1 MHAGALSFPAPQH
14 YLWSGGPT
22 KKVSTVQM
30 RLSQVLVL
38 LAAEPEERIS
48 FRDILA
54 ILSER
59 SFAILVVLLG
69 LPNCLPM
76 PPPIPTI
83 SSLLLI
89 MIAVQMLVRR
99 PEPWF
104 PGVILRGSVARRDV
118 LRAVKRALPVVSVLE
133 RWSRPRL
140 IIFDRRTGSL
150 LGAVL
155 LLTMSIGMLLA
166 APLIGQLPYG
176 LAVCLFGLGQIER
189 DGVLVLSSMVA
200 GAVGV
205 VLSASFIYGVV
216 LGIRNL
222 LF

>member
-1 MHAGALSFPAPQH
+1 
-14 YLWSGGPT
+14 
-22 KKVSTVQM
+22 M

-38 LAAEPEERIS
+38 LAAEPEERIT
-48 FRDILA
+48 FRDILN

-83 SSLLLI
+83 SALLLI
-89 MIAVQMLVRR
+89 MIALQMLVRR

-104 PGVILRGSVARRDV
+104 PGVILRGSVARTDV

-140 IIFDRRTGSL
+140 SIFDQRTGSL
-150 LGAVL
+150 LSAML

-166 APLIGQLPYG
+166 APLVGQVPYG

-189 DGVLVLSSMVA
+189 DGVLVLSGVVA
-200 GAVGV
+200 GAIGA

-216 LGIRNL
+216 LGLRNL
-222 LF
+222 F

>member
-1 MHAGALSFPAPQH
+1 
-14 YLWSGGPT
+14 
-22 KKVSTVQM
+22 M

-83 SSLLLI
+83 SALLLI
-89 MIAVQMLVRR
+89 MIAVQIAVQR

-104 PGVILRGSVARRDV
+104 PGVILRGSVARSAV

-133 RWSRPRL
+133 RWSRPRRVL
-140 IIFDRRTGSL
+140 LDPRTGSIL
-150 LGAVL
+150 SALL
-155 LLTMSIGMLLA
+155 LLTMALGMLFA
-166 APLIGQLPYG
+166 APLIGQVPYG

-189 DGVLVLSSMVA
+189 DGVLVLTGVLA
-200 GAVGV
+200 GAIGM

-216 LGIRNL
+216 LGLRD

>member
-1 MHAGALSFPAPQH
+1 
-14 YLWSGGPT
+14 
-22 KKVSTVQM
+22 M

-83 SSLLLI
+83 SALLLI
-89 MIAVQMLVRR
+89 MIAVQMAVQRT
-99 PEPWF
+99 EPWF
-104 PGVILRGSVARRDV
+104 PGVILRGSVARSDV
-118 LRAVKRALPVVSVLE
+118 LRAVKRAMPVVSVLE

-140 IIFDRRTGSL
+140 VLLDPRTGSVL
-150 LGAVL
+150 SALL
-155 LLTMSIGMLLA
+155 LLTMALGMLFA
-166 APLIGQLPYG
+166 APLIGQVPYG

-189 DGVLVLSSMVA
+189 DGVLVLTGVLA
-200 GAVGV
+200 GAIGM

-216 LGIRNL
+216 LGLRNL
-222 LF
+222 F

>member
-1 MHAGALSFPAPQH
+1 
-14 YLWSGGPT
+14 
-22 KKVSTVQM
+22 M

-76 PPPIPTI
+76 PPPIPTV

-118 LRAVKRALPVVSVLE
+118 LRAVKRALPIVSVLE

-166 APLIGQLPYG
+166 APLVGQLPYG

-216 LGIRNL
+216 LGIHNL

>member
-1 MHAGALSFPAPQH
+1 
-14 YLWSGGPT
+14 
-22 KKVSTVQM
+22 M

-83 SSLLLI
+83 SALLLI
-89 MIAVQMLVRR
+89 MIALQMLVRR

-104 PGVILRGSVARRDV
+104 PGVVLRGSVARSDV
-118 LRAVKRALPVVSVLE
+118 LRAVKRALPVVSRLE

-140 IIFDRRTGSL
+140 SVFEPRLAAMLS
-150 LGAVL
+150 AL
-155 LLTMSIGMLLA
+155 LLLLMSIGMLVA
-166 APLIGQLPYG
+166 APLVGQVPYG

-189 DGVLVLSSMVA
+189 DGVLVLSGVVA

-205 VLSASFIYGVV
+205 ALSASFIYGVV
-216 LGIRNL
+216 EAIRN
-222 LF
+222 FV

>member
-1 MHAGALSFPAPQH
+1 
-14 YLWSGGPT
+14 
-22 KKVSTVQM
+22 M

-76 PPPIPTI
+76 PPPIPTV
-83 SSLLLI
+83 SALLLI
-89 MIAVQMLVRR
+89 MIAVQMAVRR

-104 PGVILRGSVARRDV
+104 PGVILRGSVARSDV
-118 LRAVKRALPVVSVLE
+118 LRAVKRAMPVVSVLE

-140 IIFDRRTGSL
+140 VLLDPRTGSIL
-150 LGAVL
+150 SALL
-155 LLTMSIGMLLA
+155 LLTMALGMLFA
-166 APLIGQLPYG
+166 APLIGQVPYG

-189 DGVLVLSSMVA
+189 DGVLVLTGVVA
-200 GAVGV
+200 GAIGM

-216 LGIRNL
+216 LGLRNL
-222 LF
+222 F

>member
-1 MHAGALSFPAPQH
+1 
-14 YLWSGGPT
+14 
-22 KKVSTVQM
+22 M

-83 SSLLLI
+83 SALLLI
-89 MIAVQMLVRR
+89 MIALQMLVRR

-104 PGVILRGSVARRDV
+104 PGVVLRGSVARSDV
-118 LRAVKRALPVVSVLE
+118 LRAVKRALPVVSRLE

-140 IIFDRRTGSL
+140 SVFEPRVAALLSALLL
-150 LGAVL
+150 LG
-155 LLTMSIGMLLA
+155 MSIGMLLA
-166 APLIGQLPYG
+166 APLIGQVPYG

-189 DGVLVLSSMVA
+189 DGVLVLSGMVA

-205 VLSASFIYGVV
+205 ALSASFIYGVIEA
-216 LGIRNL
+216 LRNFL
-222 LF
+222 

>member
-1 MHAGALSFPAPQH
+1 
-14 YLWSGGPT
+14 
-22 KKVSTVQM
+22 M

-118 LRAVKRALPVVSVLE
+118 LRAVKRALPIVSVLE

-150 LGAVL
+150 LGAML

-205 VLSASFIYGVV
+205 VLSASFIYGVI
-216 LGIRNL
+216 LGIQNL

>member
-1 MHAGALSFPAPQH
+1 
-14 YLWSGGPT
+14 
-22 KKVSTVQM
+22 M

-83 SSLLLI
+83 SALLLI

-104 PGVILRGSVARRDV
+104 PGVVLRGSVARSDV
-118 LRAVKRALPVVSVLE
+118 LRAVKRALPVVSTLE

-140 IIFDRRTGSL
+140 SVFDPRVASL
-150 LGAVL
+150 LSAIL
-155 LLTMSIGMLLA
+155 LLLMSIGMLLA
-166 APLIGQLPYG
+166 APLIGQVPYG

-189 DGVLVLSSMVA
+189 DGVLVLSGMVA

-205 VLSASFIYGVV
+205 ALSASFIYGVV
-216 LGIRNL
+216 EAIRNL
-222 LF
+222 V

>member
-1 MHAGALSFPAPQH
+1 
-14 YLWSGGPT
+14 
-22 KKVSTVQM
+22 M

-48 FRDILA
+48 FSDILA
-54 ILSER
+54 ILSDR

-83 SSLLLI
+83 SALLLI
-89 MIAVQMLVRR
+89 MIAVQIAMQR

-104 PGVILRGSVARRDV
+104 PGAILRGSVARTDV
-118 LRAVKRALPVVSVLE
+118 LRAVTRALPVVSVLE

-140 IIFDRRTGSL
+140 GVFGQRTGAMLS
-150 LGAVL
+150 AL
-155 LLTMSIGMLLA
+155 LLTTMALGMLMA
-166 APLIGQLPYG
+166 APLIGQVPYG
-176 LAVCLFGLGQIER
+176 LAVCLIGLGQIER
-189 DGVLVLSSMVA
+189 DGVLVLSGVVA

-205 VLSASFIYGVV
+205 VLSASFVYGVI
-216 LGIRNL
+216 LGLRNL
-222 LF
+222 F

>member
-1 MHAGALSFPAPQH
+1 MARR
-14 YLWSGGPT
+14 YLWGCEEAR
-22 KKVSTVQM
+22 KASTFQM

-76 PPPIPTI
+76 PPPIPTV
-83 SSLLLI
+83 SALLLI
-89 MIAVQMLVRR
+89 MIALQMLVRR

-104 PGVILRGSVARRDV
+104 PGVVLRGSVARSDV
-118 LRAVKRALPVVSVLE
+118 LRAVKRALPVVSRLE

-140 IIFDRRTGSL
+140 SVFEPRLASL
-150 LGAVL
+150 LSAIL
-155 LLTMSIGMLLA
+155 LLLMSIGMLLA
-166 APLIGQLPYG
+166 APLIGQVPYG

-189 DGVLVLSSMVA
+189 DGVLVLSGMAA

-205 VLSASFIYGVV
+205 ALSASFIYGVV
-216 LGIRNL
+216 EAIRNL
-222 LF
+222 V

>member
-1 MHAGALSFPAPQH
+1 
-14 YLWSGGPT
+14 
-22 KKVSTVQM
+22 M

-76 PPPIPTI
+76 PPPIPTV
-83 SSLLLI
+83 SALLLI
-89 MIAVQMLVRR
+89 MIALQMLVRR

-104 PGVILRGSVARRDV
+104 PGIVLRGSVARSDV
-118 LRAVKRALPVVSVLE
+118 LRAVKRALPVVSRLE

-140 IIFDRRTGSL
+140 SVFEPRLASL
-150 LGAVL
+150 LSAIL
-155 LLTMSIGMLLA
+155 LLLMSIGMLLA
-166 APLIGQLPYG
+166 APLIGQVPYG

-189 DGVLVLSSMVA
+189 DGVLVLSGMAA

-205 VLSASFIYGVV
+205 ALSASFVYGVV
-216 LGIRNL
+216 EAVRNL
-222 LF
+222 I

>member
-1 MHAGALSFPAPQH
+1 
-14 YLWSGGPT
+14 
-22 KKVSTVQM
+22 M

-48 FRDILA
+48 FSDILA
-54 ILSER
+54 ILSDR

-83 SSLLLI
+83 SALLLI
-89 MIAVQMLVRR
+89 MIAVQIAMQR

-104 PGVILRGSVARRDV
+104 PGAILRGSVARSDV
-118 LRAVKRALPVVSVLE
+118 LRAVTRALPVVSVLE

-140 IIFDRRTGSL
+140 GLFGQRTGAMLS
-150 LGAVL
+150 AM
-155 LLTMSIGMLLA
+155 LLTTMALGMLMA
-166 APLIGQLPYG
+166 APLIGQVPYG
-176 LAVCLFGLGQIER
+176 LAVCLIGLGQIER
-189 DGVLVLSSMVA
+189 DGVLVLSGVVA

-205 VLSASFIYGVV
+205 VLSASFVYGVI
-216 LGIRNL
+216 LGLRNL
-222 LF
+222 F

>member
-1 MHAGALSFPAPQH
+1 
-14 YLWSGGPT
+14 
-22 KKVSTVQM
+22 M

-48 FRDILA
+48 FSDILA
-54 ILSER
+54 ILSDR

-83 SSLLLI
+83 SALLLI
-89 MIAVQMLVRR
+89 MIAVQIAMQR

-104 PGVILRGSVARRDV
+104 PGAILRGSVARSDV
-118 LRAVKRALPVVSVLE
+118 LRAVTRALPVVSVLE

-140 IIFDRRTGSL
+140 GVFGQRTGATLS
-150 LGAVL
+150 AL
-155 LLTMSIGMLLA
+155 LLTTMALGMLMA
-166 APLIGQLPYG
+166 APLIGQVPYG
-176 LAVCLFGLGQIER
+176 LAVCLIGLGQIER
-189 DGVLVLSSMVA
+189 DGVLVLSGVVA

-205 VLSASFIYGVV
+205 VLSASFVYGVI
-216 LGIRNL
+216 LGLRNL
-222 LF
+222 F

>member
-1 MHAGALSFPAPQH
+1 
-14 YLWSGGPT
+14 
-22 KKVSTVQM
+22 M

-76 PPPIPTI
+76 PPPIPTV
-83 SSLLLI
+83 SALLLI
-89 MIAVQMLVRR
+89 MIALQMLVRR
-99 PEPWF
+99 PEPWV
-104 PGVILRGSVARRDV
+104 PGVVLRGSVARSDV
-118 LRAVKRALPVVSVLE
+118 LRAVKRALPVVSRLE

-140 IIFDRRTGSL
+140 SVFEPRLAAL
-150 LGAVL
+150 LSAL
-155 LLTMSIGMLLA
+155 LLLLMSVGMLLA
-166 APLIGQLPYG
+166 APLVGQVPYG

-189 DGVLVLSSMVA
+189 DGVLVLSGMVA

-205 VLSASFIYGVV
+205 ALSASFIYGVV
-216 LGIRNL
+216 EAVRNL
-222 LF
+222 I

>member
-1 MHAGALSFPAPQH
+1 
-14 YLWSGGPT
+14 
-22 KKVSTVQM
+22 M

-48 FRDILA
+48 FSDILA
-54 ILSER
+54 ILSDR

-83 SSLLLI
+83 SALLLI
-89 MIAVQMLVRR
+89 MIAVQIAMQR

-104 PGVILRGSVARRDV
+104 PGAILRGSVARSDV
-118 LRAVKRALPVVSVLE
+118 LRAVTRALPVVSVLE

-140 IIFDRRTGSL
+140 GVFGPRTGAMLS
-150 LGAVL
+150 AL
-155 LLTMSIGMLLA
+155 LLTTMALGMLMA
-166 APLIGQLPYG
+166 APLIGQVPYG
-176 LAVCLFGLGQIER
+176 LAVCLIGLGQIER
-189 DGVLVLSSMVA
+189 DGVLVLSGVVA

-205 VLSASFIYGVV
+205 VLSASFVYGVI
-216 LGIRNL
+216 LGLRNL
-222 LF
+222 F

>member
-1 MHAGALSFPAPQH
+1 
-14 YLWSGGPT
+14 
-22 KKVSTVQM
+22 M

-38 LAAEPEERIS
+38 LASEPEERIT
-48 FRDILA
+48 FRSILG
-54 ILSER
+54 ILSDR

-83 SSLLLI
+83 SALLLI
-89 MIAVQMLVRR
+89 MLALQMAMQR

-104 PGVILRGSVARRDV
+104 PGPIMRGSVARSDV

-140 IIFDRRTGSL
+140 LLFDPRIGSFL
-150 LGAVL
+150 SAL
-155 LLTMSIGMLLA
+155 LLFTMALGMLLA
-166 APLIGQLPYG
+166 APLIGQVPYG

-189 DGVLVLSSMVA
+189 DGVLVLSGVFA
-200 GAVGV
+200 GILGV
-205 VLSASFIYGVV
+205 MLSASFIYGLVV
-216 LGIRNL
+216 GIRNL
-222 LF
+222 FF

>member
-1 MHAGALSFPAPQH
+1 
-14 YLWSGGPT
+14 
-22 KKVSTVQM
+22 M

-83 SSLLLI
+83 SALLLI
-89 MIAVQMLVRR
+89 MIALQMLVRR

-104 PGVILRGSVARRDV
+104 PGVVLRGSVARSDV
-118 LRAVKRALPVVSVLE
+118 LRAVKRALPVVSRLE

-140 IIFDRRTGSL
+140 SVFEPRVAAL
-150 LGAVL
+150 LSAL
-155 LLTMSIGMLLA
+155 LLLLMSVGMLLA
-166 APLIGQLPYG
+166 APLIGQVPYG

-189 DGVLVLSSMVA
+189 DGVLVLSGMVA

-205 VLSASFIYGVV
+205 ALSASFIYGVV
-216 LGIRNL
+216 EAVRNL
-222 LF
+222 I

>member
-1 MHAGALSFPAPQH
+1 M
-14 YLWSGGPT
+14 
-22 KKVSTVQM
+22 
-30 RLSQVLVL
+30 SQVLVL

-89 MIAVQMLVRR
+89 MLAVQMLVRR

-104 PGVILRGSVARRDV
+104 PGVVLRGSVARRDV
-118 LRAVKRALPVVSVLE
+118 LRAVKRALPIVSVLE

-150 LGAVL
+150 LGAML

-166 APLIGQLPYG
+166 APLVGQLPYG

>member
-1 MHAGALSFPAPQH
+1 
-14 YLWSGGPT
+14 
-22 KKVSTVQM
+22 M

-48 FRDILA
+48 FSDILA
-54 ILSER
+54 ILSDR

-83 SSLLLI
+83 SALLLI
-89 MIAVQMLVRR
+89 MIAVQIAMQR

-104 PGVILRGSVARRDV
+104 PGAILRGSVARSDV
-118 LRAVKRALPVVSVLE
+118 LRAVTRALPVVSVLE

-140 IIFDRRTGSL
+140 GVFGQRTGAM
-150 LGAVL
+150 LGAL
-155 LLTMSIGMLLA
+155 LLTTMALGMLMA
-166 APLIGQLPYG
+166 APLIGQVPYG
-176 LAVCLFGLGQIER
+176 LAVCLIGLGQIER
-189 DGVLVLSSMVA
+189 DGVLVLSGVVA

-205 VLSASFIYGVV
+205 VLSASFVYGVI
-216 LGIRNL
+216 LGLRNL
-222 LF
+222 F

>member
-1 MHAGALSFPAPQH
+1 
-14 YLWSGGPT
+14 
-22 KKVSTVQM
+22 M

-83 SSLLLI
+83 SALLLI
-89 MIAVQMLVRR
+89 MIALQMLVRR

-104 PGVILRGSVARRDV
+104 PGVVLRGSVARSDV
-118 LRAVKRALPVVSVLE
+118 LRAVERALPVVSRLE

-140 IIFDRRTGSL
+140 SVFEPRVAALLSALLL
-150 LGAVL
+150 LG
-155 LLTMSIGMLLA
+155 MSIGMLLA
-166 APLIGQLPYG
+166 APLIGQVPYG

-189 DGVLVLSSMVA
+189 DGVLVLSGMVA

-205 VLSASFIYGVV
+205 ALSASFIYGVIEA
-216 LGIRNL
+216 LRNFL
-222 LF
+222 

>member
-1 MHAGALSFPAPQH
+1 
-14 YLWSGGPT
+14 
-22 KKVSTVQM
+22 M

-83 SSLLLI
+83 SALLLI
-89 MIAVQMLVRR
+89 MIAVQIAVQR

-104 PGVILRGSVARRDV
+104 PGVILRGSVARSDV
-118 LRAVKRALPVVSVLE
+118 LRAVKRAMPVVRVRE

-140 IIFDRRTGSL
+140 GLLDPRTGSIL
-150 LGAVL
+150 SALL
-155 LLTMSIGMLLA
+155 LLTMALGMLFA
-166 APLIGQLPYG
+166 APLIGQVPYG

-189 DGVLVLSSMVA
+189 DGVLVLTGVLA
-200 GAVGV
+200 GAIGM

-216 LGIRNL
+216 LGLRD

>member
-1 MHAGALSFPAPQH
+1 
-14 YLWSGGPT
+14 
-22 KKVSTVQM
+22 M

-48 FRDILA
+48 FSDILA
-54 ILSER
+54 ILSDR

-83 SSLLLI
+83 SALLLI
-89 MIAVQMLVRR
+89 MIAVQIAMQR

-104 PGVILRGSVARRDV
+104 PGAILRGSVARSDV
-118 LRAVKRALPVVSVLE
+118 LRAVTRALPVVSVLE

-140 IIFDRRTGSL
+140 GVFGQRTGAMLSSL
-150 LGAVL
+150 LL
-155 LLTMSIGMLLA
+155 ITMALGMLMA
-166 APLIGQLPYG
+166 APLIGQVPYG
-176 LAVCLFGLGQIER
+176 LAVCLIGLGQIES
-189 DGVLVLSSMVA
+189 DGVLVLSGVVA

-205 VLSASFIYGVV
+205 LLSASFVYGVI
-216 LGIRNL
+216 LGLRNL
-222 LF
+222 F

>member
-1 MHAGALSFPAPQH
+1 
-14 YLWSGGPT
+14 
-22 KKVSTVQM
+22 M

-76 PPPIPTI
+76 PPPIPTV
-83 SSLLLI
+83 SALLLI
-89 MIAVQMLVRR
+89 MIALQMLVRR

-104 PGVILRGSVARRDV
+104 PGVVLRGSVARSDV
-118 LRAVKRALPVVSVLE
+118 LRAVKRALPVVSRLE

-140 IIFDRRTGSL
+140 SVFEPRLASL
-150 LGAVL
+150 LSAIL
-155 LLTMSIGMLLA
+155 LLLMSVGMLLA
-166 APLIGQLPYG
+166 APLIGQVPYG

-189 DGVLVLSSMVA
+189 DGVLVLSGMAA

-205 VLSASFIYGVV
+205 ALSASFIYGVV
-216 LGIRNL
+216 EAIRNL
-222 LF
+222 V

>member
-1 MHAGALSFPAPQH
+1 M
-14 YLWSGGPT
+14 
-22 KKVSTVQM
+22 
-30 RLSQVLVL
+30 L
-38 LAAEPEERIS
+38 LASEPEERIS

-104 PGVILRGSVARRDV
+104 PGVVLRGSVARSDV

-140 IIFDRRTGSL
+140 SIFDQRTGSL
-150 LGAVL
+150 LSAML

-166 APLIGQLPYG
+166 APLVGQVPYG

-189 DGVLVLSSMVA
+189 DGVLVLSGVVA

-205 VLSASFIYGVV
+205 VLSASFVYGVV
-216 LGIRNL
+216 LGLRNL
-222 LF
+222 F